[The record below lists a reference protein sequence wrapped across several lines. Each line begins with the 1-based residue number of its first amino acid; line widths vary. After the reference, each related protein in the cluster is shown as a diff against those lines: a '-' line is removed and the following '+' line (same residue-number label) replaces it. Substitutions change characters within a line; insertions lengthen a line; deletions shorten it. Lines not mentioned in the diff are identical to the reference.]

1 MTREEMRVATV
12 AELEARRAAIATEI
26 DADGAD
32 LNALDTEVRG
42 INEEL
47 EARRQNAAS
56 KAQIRSMVAGK
67 AGGEPVVK
75 KVAAMTEEEIR
86 SSHEYAVAYANDIK
100 NGNDKESRAL
110 LTNLVSGGQVPV
122 PTIVEERIRTAWE
135 REEILSRVGRS
146 NVPGILRIGFE
157 LSATDAAIHVE
168 GAAAPTEE
176 TLTIGVVTLTPQ
188 SVKKWITISDEAMDL
203 SGEEFLEYIF
213 DEITHKIFEKAAAT
227 LIALIAGLP
236 ATATAT
242 SVSANKVTMAPELAT
257 VATAIGAISGEASDI
272 VVIMNRATWAVFK
285 AVQYAGGYNVDPF
298 EGRPVLFTNALKA
311 YDAASTGEVYAIVG
325 DLANG
330 ARANFPNGD
339 DIEMKF
345 DELSLAEKDLVKVVG
360 RMYVGLGA
368 VADKHFALVAKP
380 AAEEPEG

>member
-1 MTREEMRVATV
+1 MTREEMRAATV

-67 AGGEPVVK
+67 AGAEPVVK
-75 KVAAMTEEEIR
+75 KASALTVEEIR
-86 SSHEYAVAYANDIK
+86 SSHDYAVAYANDIK
-100 NGNDKESRAL
+100 NGTNEARAL
-110 LTNLVSGGQVPV
+110 LTNLVTGGQVPV
-122 PTIVEERIRTAWE
+122 PTIVESRIRTAWE

-176 TLTIGVVTLTPQ
+176 TLTLGVVTITPQ
-188 SVKKWITISDEAMDL
+188 SIKKWITISDEAMDMG
-203 SGEEFLEYIF
+203 GEEFLDYIF

-227 LIALIAGLP
+227 LIAILAALP
-236 ATATAT
+236 AAATAT
-242 SVSANKVTMAPELAT
+242 SISANKVTMAPELAT
-257 VATAIGAISGEASDI
+257 VATAIGNLSGDASDLVI
-272 VVIMNRATWAVFK
+272 IMNRATWSAFK
-285 AVQYAGGYNVDPF
+285 TVQYAGNYAVDPF
-298 EGRPVLFTNALKA
+298 EGRTVLFTNALKA
-311 YDAASTGEVYAIVG
+311 YDAAATGEVYAIVG

-330 ARANFPNGD
+330 ARANFPNGNE
-339 DIEMKF
+339 IELKF
-345 DELSLAEKDLVKVVG
+345 DDLSLAEKDLVKVVG
-360 RMYVGLGA
+360 RMYVGLAA
-368 VADKHFALVAKP
+368 VADKHFALIAKP
-380 AAEEPEG
+380 EAEG